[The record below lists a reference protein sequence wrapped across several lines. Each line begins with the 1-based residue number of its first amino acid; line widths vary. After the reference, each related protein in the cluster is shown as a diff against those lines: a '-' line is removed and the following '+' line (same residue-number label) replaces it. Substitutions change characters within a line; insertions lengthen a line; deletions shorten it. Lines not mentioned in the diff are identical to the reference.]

1 MRKLTTTLAVIGLTA
16 GCTMFEA
23 CNDYGNDLRD
33 IGKRVEVLETQS
45 LSFTDDL
52 TALQRIIS
60 VVESRGYITKLE
72 QNDSAF
78 IITFNDG
85 RSPIVLKDGKDGEKG
100 DKGDTGD
107 KGLKGDQGDKG
118 DQGEKGDQGDKGL
131 TGDKGDKGDKGLT
144 GDQGEKGA
152 QGDPGEQGNAGQA
165 QLGVYLGTDGKY
177 YWSFNGQPLL
187 KADGSGAPVTA
198 SPTD

>member
-23 CNDYGNDLRD
+23 CNDYDNDLRD
-33 IGKRVEVLETQS
+33 IGKRVEVLESQS

-144 GDQGEKGA
+144 GHRR
-152 QGDPGEQGNAGQA
+152 
-165 QLGVYLGTDGKY
+165 
-177 YWSFNGQPLL
+177 
-187 KADGSGAPVTA
+187 
-198 SPTD
+198 